1 VEVLPKFADMPVT
14 QVTLEAFGGT
24 VTYHRYVVPGVRCG
38 TCAQCAPK
46 RRRNGVTPKQGE
58 CIGLPSVTS
67 ITGKYA
73 GGGLYPAGYR
83 HALDAVFG
91 AYTNKDK
98 DELMEDSWMSDLV
111 RSGFQSKSSIAHNR
125 FRHYMNPE
133 DILRFR
139 QEVEEIPTPGD
150 VSRDF
155 GTGVHTGIESLLHGD
170 GEVPSQYIDACQ
182 AILGWL
188 NKGGADGP
196 YVVEDVEVD
205 VFHSTLLYG
214 GQIDCV
220 ARCGNRVILIDWK
233 SGKDI
238 YPEHAMQIGAYGMA
252 YEHMTGEAIS
262 EYWVVKSGRHGFEAK
277 QVTDIAPAQKAFI
290 ALQETKKNVDEIKWT
305 KDIDDGK

>member
-1 VEVLPKFADMPVT
+1 MEVLPKFADMPVT
-14 QVTLEAFGGT
+14 QVTVEAFGGT

-38 TCAQCAPK
+38 TCAKCAPK

-67 ITGKYA
+67 VTGKYG

-98 DELMEDSWMSDLV
+98 DELMEDSWFSDAA
-111 RSGFQSKSSIAHNR
+111 RSGERGSDSTIYINSEN
-125 FRHYMNPE
+125 
-133 DILRFR
+133 ILRFR
-139 QEVEEIPTPGD
+139 QEVEEIPTPGE

-155 GTGVHTGIESLLHGD
+155 GTGVHSGIESLLHGD

-182 AILGWL
+182 AILEWL

-252 YEHMTGEAIS
+252 YEHMTGEAVS